1 MYVRLEHLNYDQ
13 IYDFNILLKWKCFA
27 LLLSK
32 CMLKRGLTVIEYKV
46 NLWQQCRYFHV
57 L

>member
-13 IYDFNILLKWKCFA
+13 IYDFDILLKWKCFA

-32 CMLKRGLTVIEYKV
+32 CMVKAKTRVDGY
-46 NLWQQCRYFHV
+46 
-57 L
+57 

>member
-13 IYDFNILLKWKCFA
+13 IYDFDILLKWKCFA

-46 NLWQQCRYFHV
+46 DLWQQCRYFHV